1 MGRGVPMHEGP
12 MLELKREWSDGIKK
26 TIVAFANSEGGTL
39 LVGVDDDGQ
48 VVGVE
53 DCDQC
58 IVRVMQAA
66 GNAIKPDVTMFVHA
80 EVEER
85 EGKPLVRIEVRRGT
99 ARPYYLAE
107 KGIRPEGVYVR
118 HGALSAPASE
128 AAILAMI
135 KEAAGDS
142 YENERSLVQEL
153 TFETAERAFCDGGM
167 PLEAQHMRT
176 LGLTDEDGLFTNL
189 ALLLSDQC
197 AATVKAAVFQG
208 TTKTT
213 FLDRF
218 EFEGSLFRQFEE
230 VLRFVDRYNATRS
243 EIGSDLRRV
252 DARDYPEVA
261 VREALLNMF
270 VHREYAIP
278 GPALVSVFDDR
289 VEFLNIGGLRPGI
302 TENDMRT
309 GVSVSRNPR
318 LANVLYRLKWVEA
331 YGTGVQKIM
340 GSYAGSEHTPS
351 FEVSDNALKVTLP
364 SMREDRHA
372 PEADRF
378 SAPGPFFGTSPSSP
392 DPAISRV
399 EYAVVQ
405 LAKERGEITRKDVE
419 NELGTSQSAA
429 IRLLSRLQERG
440 LLSRVGKGKNTV
452 YLA

>member
-1 MGRGVPMHEGP
+1 MHEGP
-12 MLELKREWSDGIKK
+12 ALEFKREWTDGIKK

-39 LVGVDDDGQ
+39 LVGVDDEGNAI
-48 VVGVE
+48 GVE

-58 IVRVMQAA
+58 IVRIMQSA
-66 GNAIKPDVTMFVHA
+66 GNAIKPDVTLFVHA
-80 EVEER
+80 CVEEW
-85 EGKPLVRIEVRRGT
+85 EGKPIVHVEVRRGT

-118 HGALSAPASE
+118 QGALSAPASE

-142 YENERSLVQEL
+142 YENERSLIQDL
-153 TFETAERAFCDGGM
+153 TFEEAARAFDDAGV
-167 PLEAQHMRT
+167 PFEAQHMRT
-176 LGLTDEDGLFTNL
+176 LGLIDGDGLYTNL

-197 AATVKAAVFQG
+197 PATVKAAVFQG
-208 TTKTT
+208 AVKAT

-218 EFEGSLFRQFEE
+218 EFEGSLFRQFRE
-230 VLRFVDRYNATRS
+230 VLSFVDRYNATRS
-243 EIGSDLRRV
+243 EIGPDMRRI

-270 VHREYAIP
+270 VHREYAVP

-289 VEFLNIGGLRPGI
+289 AEFLNIGGLRPGI
-302 TENDMRT
+302 SENDMKT

-340 GSYAGSEHTPS
+340 GSYEGSRQAPR
-351 FEVSDNALKVTLP
+351 FDVSDNALKVTLP
-364 SMREDRHA
+364 SMRDDRHA
-372 PEADRF
+372 LEEPAEPTA
-378 SAPGPFFGTSPSSP
+378 PFFRATSASP
-392 DPAISRV
+392 DQPVSRV

-405 LAKERGEITRKDVE
+405 LAKERGEITRKEVE
-419 NELGTSQSAA
+419 EELGTSQSAA
-429 IRLLSRLQERG
+429 VRLLSRLQERG
-440 LLSRVGKGKNTV
+440 LLFRVGKGKNTV

>member
-1 MGRGVPMHEGP
+1 MYEGP
-12 MLELKREWSDGIKK
+12 TIEFKREWSDGIKK

-39 LVGVDDDGQ
+39 LVGIDDEGQ

-66 GNAIKPDVTMFVHA
+66 GNAIKPDVTLFVHA
-80 EVEER
+80 AVEER
-85 EGKPLVRIEVRRGT
+85 EGKPVVRVEVRRGT

-118 HGALSAPASE
+118 NGALSAPASE

-135 KEAAGDS
+135 KETAGDS
-142 YENERSLVQEL
+142 YEVERSLCQDL
-153 TFETAERAFCDGGM
+153 SFETAVRVFRNAGVPFET
-167 PLEAQHMRT
+167 PHLRT
-176 LGLTDEDGLFTNL
+176 LGLTDGDGLYTNL

-197 AATVKAAVFQG
+197 PATVKAAVFQG
-208 TTKTT
+208 TNKTT

-218 EFEGSLFRQFEE
+218 EFEGSIFRQFEE
-230 VLRFVDRYNATRS
+230 VVRFVDRYNATRS

-252 DARDYPEVA
+252 DTRDYPEVA

-270 VHREYAIP
+270 VHREYAVP
-278 GPALVSVFDDR
+278 GPALVSIFDDR
-289 VEFLNIGGLRPGI
+289 AEFLNIGGLRPGI
-302 TENDMRT
+302 TENDMKT
-309 GVSVSRNPR
+309 GVSVTRNPR

-340 GSYAGSEHTPS
+340 GSYEGAPQAPR
-351 FEVSDNALKVTLP
+351 FDVSDNALKVTLP

-372 PEADRF
+372 SGNGSP
-378 SAPGPFFGTSPSSP
+378 SHQGPFFSASSSAP
-392 DPAISRV
+392 DRSLSRV

-405 LAKERGEITRKDVE
+405 MAKERGEITRKDVE
-419 NELGTSQSAA
+419 EELGTSQSAA
-429 IRLLSRLQERG
+429 IRLLARLQERG
-440 LLSRVGKGKNTV
+440 LLYRAGKGKNTV
-452 YLA
+452 YIV

>member
-1 MGRGVPMHEGP
+1 MHEGP
-12 MLELKREWSDGIKK
+12 TLEFKREWTDSIKK

-39 LVGVDDDGQ
+39 LVGIDDGGD
-48 VVGVE
+48 VVGV
-53 DCDQC
+53 DDGDQC
-58 IVRVMQAA
+58 LVRIMQSA
-66 GNAIKPDVTMFVHA
+66 GNAIKPDVTLFMDA
-80 EVEER
+80 KVEDR
-85 EGKPLVRIEVRRGT
+85 DGKPVVRVEVRRGT

-118 HGALSAPASE
+118 QGALSAPASE

-142 YENERSLVQEL
+142 CESERSLVQDL
-153 TFETAERAFCDGGM
+153 TFEEASRAFLGADV
-167 PLEAQHMRT
+167 PFEARHMRT

-197 AATVKAAVFQG
+197 PATVKAAVFQG
-208 TTKTT
+208 TVKAT

-218 EFEGSLFRQFEE
+218 EFEGSLFRQFRE
-230 VLRFVDRYNATRS
+230 VLGFIDRYNATRS
-243 EIGSDLRRV
+243 EIGRDLRRI
-252 DARDYPEVA
+252 DMRDYPEVA

-289 VEFLNIGGLRPGI
+289 VEFLNIGGLRSGI
-302 TENDMRT
+302 TESDMKT

-340 GSYAGSEHTPS
+340 DSYVGSRQAPS
-351 FEVSDNALKVTLP
+351 FHVSDNALKVTLP
-364 SMREDRHA
+364 SMREDRHTA
-372 PEADRF
+372 ESPVEPSGPTFESALTLPDR
-378 SAPGPFFGTSPSSP
+378 SM
-392 DPAISRV
+392 SRV

-419 NELGTSQSAA
+419 EKFGTSQSAA
-429 IRLLSRLQERG
+429 VRLLARLQEQG
-440 LLSRVGKGKNTV
+440 LLFRVGKGRNTV